1 MQVGEDF
8 EFITVGLPELYF
20 PSLYLIES
28 DTLLTDM
35 PKLKSINMPSIVI
48 MEGAIEM
55 NGLPMLEVFGKLYS
69 RIFLLYLLIIDN
81 PHVNYSNFTQTFQL
95 RSLDPI
101 QPKT

>member
-8 EFITVGLPELYF
+8 EFITVGLPELSF

-35 PKLKSINMPSIVI
+35 PKLQFINLPSIVI

-55 NGLPMLEVFGKLYS
+55 NGLPLLEVFGKL
-69 RIFLLYLLIIDN
+69 FLNLFSLLSLLAITLYQLLS
-81 PHVNYSNFTQTFQL
+81 YFTQTFQC
-95 RSLDPI
+95 R
-101 QPKT
+101 